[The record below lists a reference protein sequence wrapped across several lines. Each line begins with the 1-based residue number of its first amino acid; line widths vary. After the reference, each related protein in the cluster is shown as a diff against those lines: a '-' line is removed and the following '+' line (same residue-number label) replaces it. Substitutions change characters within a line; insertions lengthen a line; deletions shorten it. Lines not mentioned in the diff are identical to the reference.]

1 MVTNGPPG
9 QSFSVVPAANPAYAS
24 QTGPPPKNHFHTY
37 FDEDNGE
44 GRTCDY
50 YTPYTCSQEGEVRFR
65 NPNGEDVQIDE
76 DCCNE
81 LGYTFGGNATTGK
94 NACLCE
100 TPGEEIDWT
109 VRPGLG

>member
-1 MVTNGPPG
+1 MKTNDVLKVLG
-9 QSFSVVPAANPAYAS
+9 VAAVAIAGYYYYLS
-24 QTGPPPKNHFHTY
+24 LDDYDEY